1 MQKIKKL
8 ASKTGI
14 VIGIFLGCIILAY
27 AASQLFFLITGQSS
41 NWGGKD
47 YWSFELSD
55 VFTEGGEIGPGDEKS
70 INPVVTSKSTTPSYV
85 VIYVEMPLLRDS
97 TGGLYEVV
105 NNNDWTLVESGEK
118 NGSWYEAYRYDSIL
132 EVGASTSKMA
142 DKVRMKDISLTDYVS
157 YDDYNITMTGY
168 AVGDG
173 TELETAWPDVK
184 AHWGL

>member
-8 ASKTGI
+8 ASKAGI

-27 AASQLFFLITGQSS
+27 AASQLFFLITGQRSDFTI
-41 NWGGKD
+41 KD

-70 INPVVTSKSTTPSYV
+70 INPVITSKSTTPSYV
-85 VIYVEMPLLRDS
+85 VIYVEMPLSPDEKS
-97 TGGLYEVV
+97 GLYEVV
-105 NNNDWTLVESGEK
+105 NNSDWTLVESGEK

-132 EVGASTSKMA
+132 EVGASTTRMA
-142 DKVRMKDISLTDYVS
+142 DKVRMKDIALSDYVS
-157 YDDYNITMTGY
+157 YDNYNITMTGY

-173 TELETAWPDVK
+173 TELDTAWPDVK
-184 AHWGL
+184 THWGL